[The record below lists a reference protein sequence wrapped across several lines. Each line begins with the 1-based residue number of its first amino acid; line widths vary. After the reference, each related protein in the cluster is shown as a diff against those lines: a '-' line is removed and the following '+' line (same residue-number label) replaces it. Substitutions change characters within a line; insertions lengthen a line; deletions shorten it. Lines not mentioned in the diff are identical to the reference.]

1 MYMYNIII
9 MDFDYNRDKNEWLK
23 ENRKISFEDAI
34 DSINSK
40 RHLLGDVK
48 HFNQTRYPNQ
58 RIFIIKIKRYVYLVP
73 YVLDLKRN
81 VKFLKTI
88 YANRK
93 LKKLYENKQK

>member
-1 MYMYNIII
+1 MLARG
-9 MDFDYNRDKNEWLK
+9 FLEFCYNRDKNEWLK
-23 ENRKISFEDAI
+23 ENRKVSFEDAV

-40 RHLLGDVK
+40 RHLTEDVK
-48 HFNQTRYPNQ
+48 HFNQTKYPNQ

-73 YVLDLKRN
+73 YVLDLNRN